1 MNVRTLGV
9 RLKNKALKI
18 RISERRL
25 NKLQIYAAKSDKTMT
40 QVMEEL
46 IDSLPNIEIGNS
58 SPTNITD

>member
-1 MNVRTLGV
+1 MGELM
-9 RLKNKALKI
+9 KNKALKI

-25 NKLQIYAAKSDKTMT
+25 SKLQIYAATADKTMT

-46 IDSLPNIEIGNS
+46 IDSLPDICSGNS

>member
-1 MNVRTLGV
+1 M
-9 RLKNKALKI
+9 KNKALKI

-40 QVMEEL
+40 QVMEQL